1 MRRWIEFN
9 VRHPFIVFII
19 ILGVTALSGF
29 GFKRLY
35 FDGSTEALMPKEDMA
50 YKLGERAKEVFLDS
64 RTFMMTAIETTG
76 GSKLFS
82 PEVFAV
88 INSMVDEIEEFK
100 DFNREVEER
109 RLSLLLETGNISIV
123 EKTARVKKSAPEK
136 PLPVSKNKTASK
148 DELES
153 ELDKEIFGNE
163 RKTVPEKTPPVKKNE
178 TVSKDELEAE
188 LDKEIFGDK
197 KKAGP
202 KKKRSVREPED
213 IWDLSRPVTGKF
225 YVKALRERN
234 AFNPDHYTP
243 VTLGHLKKKLEAGAL
258 PQLNTILRYKRLMNL
273 PDDVRLTEKQYMDIV
288 EGWETVYL
296 YKSMEIVKS
305 FINPVSGED
314 ILGSQGELKPV
325 SFIPEDENGMRKLP
339 ETEKD
344 FAEYRKKILNNP
356 AFRNGLYSMDDKGRI
371 RALAMSMVL
380 RPRKDHIEIF
390 NYFTELIEKY
400 NRSPVKLTRIGLPVI
415 QKYIRDFMKK
425 DLLRFMPLVILVVVL
440 TFFLNFRTV
449 RGVFLPTVSVLLGTF
464 WTLGIMGLFKIPI
477 TLVVNMLPPLLIAVG
492 SSYSIHIFN
501 QYILDRDEIER
512 EGRKAGIINSM
523 SHISVTVML
532 AALTTFVG
540 FLTLTV
546 NQVSSLRDFG
556 IFAAFGT
563 LLAMMISSALIP
575 SALVLMKLV
584 PFKKKEEKGKN
595 RSVQK
600 ILEVFSRL
608 SLNHSKPVVLTAF
621 LLIAVFSYGITKIRV
636 ETSPLFQFKKDSY
649 IYKSDIRVG
658 QLFNGSALVNLVID
672 SGKKNGVK
680 DPEFL
685 KLTEEIRKWIVK
697 KENRENYLFLHTLSF
712 GDIIKRMHKAMN
724 AEKPEYFSIPDR
736 RSTIEDYLEL
746 YSGEDRNS
754 DGRVDSF
761 EQFVDPGYRYA
772 NILIRVGSLKDK
784 LFSTAINAR
793 GQEKVREYL
802 KNHPVAGKYRWHFVG
817 ETINFTVLSDLIV
830 KGQILSVI
838 LTLLI
843 VALVV
848 FFLFKNWQ
856 VGLLALIPISTSII
870 LVYGIMGYLNIP
882 LDIPKA
888 LLAAIAI
895 GIGVDDTIHMLKT
908 IRHNLLS
915 GYSIEES
922 INLSYREAGMAIVYT
937 SVALVLGF
945 SVLLLSEFVPVFYL
959 GWLVASTM
967 VATTVSALLLLPAV
981 IILFKLPIYRESS
994 NRIFKYINFNRLF
1007 QPDN

>member
-9 VRHPFIVFII
+9 IKHPVIVFFII
-19 ILGVTALSGF
+19 TAVTILSGF

-35 FDGSTEALMPKEDMA
+35 FDGSTEALMPKEDIA

-64 RTFMMTAIETTG
+64 RTFMMTAIETSG

-82 PEVFAV
+82 PEVFSV
-88 INSMVDEIEEFK
+88 INGMVDEIEEFK
-100 DFNREVEER
+100 DFDREVEER
-109 RLSLLLETGNISIV
+109 RLALLLETGNISIV
-123 EKTARVKKSAPEK
+123 KKAVPEK
-136 PLPVSKNKTASK
+136 SLPVKKNKTGSK

-153 ELDKEIFGNE
+153 KLDKEIFGE
-163 RKTVPEKTPPVKKNE
+163 EKKTVPIKTLPLKQNN
-178 TVSKDELEAE
+178 TGGKDELEAE
-188 LDKEIFGDK
+188 LDREIFGDK
-197 KKAGP
+197 KKTGT
-202 KKKRSVREPED
+202 KKKKAVQGPED

-234 AFNPDHYTP
+234 SYNPDHYTP
-243 VTLGHLKKKLEAGAL
+243 VTLGRLKEKLEAEAL
-258 PQLNTILRYKRLMNL
+258 PQLLTILRYKKLGNL
-273 PDDVRLTEKQYMDIV
+273 PDDHRLTEEQFMGIV

-325 SFIPEDENGMRKLP
+325 SFVPEDDNGMRMLP
-339 ETEKD
+339 KTEKE
-344 FAEYRKKILNNP
+344 FEEYREKILNNP
-356 AFRNGLYSMDDKGRI
+356 AFKNGLYSMDEKGRI
-371 RALAMSMVL
+371 RALAMSIVL

-390 NYFTELIEKY
+390 NYFTALIEKY
-400 NRSPVKLTRIGLPVI
+400 NRAPVKLTRIGLPVI
-415 QKYIRDFMKK
+415 QKYIRDYMKK
-425 DLLRFMPLVILVVVL
+425 DLLRFMPLVILVVII
-440 TFFLNFRTV
+440 TFFLNFRTL

-464 WTLGIMGLFKIPI
+464 WALGIMGLFKIPI

-501 QYILDRDEIER
+501 QYMLDQEEIEKM
-512 EGRKAGIINSM
+512 GRKAGIINSM

-540 FLTLTV
+540 FMTLTV
-546 NQVSSLRDFG
+546 NQVTSLRDFG

-563 LLAMMISSALIP
+563 LLAMVISSALIP
-575 SALVLMKLV
+575 SALVLMKAV
-584 PFKKKEEKGKN
+584 PFKKKEKNSKN
-595 RSVQK
+595 RPVLK
-600 ILEVFSRL
+600 ILNVFNTL
-608 SLNHSKPVVLTAF
+608 SLRHSKPVVLVAF
-621 LLIAVFSYGITKIRV
+621 ILFIAFSYGITKIRP

-658 QLFNGSALVNLVID
+658 ELFNGSALVNLVID
-672 SGKKNGVK
+672 SGKPNGVK

-685 KLTEEIRKWIVK
+685 RLTEEIRKWIVK
-697 KENRENYLFLHTLSF
+697 KENREKYLFLHTLSF
-712 GDIIKRMHKAMN
+712 GDVIKRMHKAMN
-724 AEKPEYFSIPDR
+724 GEKAGYYAIPDK

-761 EQFVDPGYRYA
+761 EQFVDPAYRYA
-772 NILIRVGSLKDK
+772 NILIRVGSLKNK
-784 LFSTAINAR
+784 LFSTVINSK

-802 KNHPVAGKYRWHFVG
+802 ENHPVAGKYKWHFVG
-817 ETINFTVLSDLIV
+817 ETINFTVLSNLII

-838 LTLLI
+838 LTLFI

-848 FFLFKNWQ
+848 LFLFKNWQ
-856 VGLLALIPISTSII
+856 VGLLALIPISTSIV

-908 IRHNLLS
+908 IRHNLLA

-922 INLSYREAGMAIVYT
+922 INMSYREAGMAIVYT

-981 IILFKLPIYRESS
+981 IILFKLPVSRESE